1 MKGLHA
7 FACIGDVDLDLIE
20 ESAVLLEA
28 TPTMALTKPRRE
40 RPALSRFFAN
50 GWGVAVLCAV
60 VSISVLSAIIW
71 AGRQGPVT
79 PPLPGTEETDTAHGE
94 REDPTDGP
102 EESGTLPEGETPAEA
117 DTADGTEPDTRPG
130 EDTKTEDGTE
140 AVFQP
145 DITADGIT
153 FLSNGDGTCR
163 IKGADKTYKGSIT
176 VPEVSPYGERVTTV
190 ASGAFRGFT
199 EITEVIL
206 PDSVTVIKGSA
217 FQGCG
222 SLVSVELP
230 PAVTEFGRAMFDRC
244 GELRSVVL
252 PAGLTEIPAAT
263 FQTCVNLQRVV
274 AQEGITAI
282 GANAFNGCRSLH
294 ELTLPAGLK
303 SIGSAAFMNCC
314 GLVTI
319 YYGGTL
325 SEWEDVE
332 IHEYQNAHLGH
343 ARIVSGSN

>member
-20 ESAVLLEA
+20 ESAALLGA
-28 TPTMALTKPRRE
+28 APTIVLTKPRRE
-40 RPALSRFFAN
+40 RPALSRFFGS
-50 GWGVAVLCAV
+50 GWGVAVLCAA

-71 AGRQGPVT
+71 AGRQSPVT

-94 REDPTDGP
+94 WEEPTDGP
-102 EESGTLPEGETPAEA
+102 EESSTLPEAEPDTEE
-117 DTADGTEPDTRPG
+117 DTAGSTESDTRPG
-130 EDTKTEDGTE
+130 EDAETEDETE

-190 ASGAFRGFT
+190 DTGAFRGFT
-199 EITEVIL
+199 GITEVIL

-222 SLVSVELP
+222 SLVRVDLP
-230 PAVTEFGRAMFDRC
+230 PEVTEFGRAMFDRC
-244 GELRSVVL
+244 GELLEVVL
-252 PAGLTEIPAAT
+252 PKGLTSIDMMT
-263 FQTCVNLQRVV
+263 FQTCVNLRRVV
-274 AQEGITAI
+274 AQEGITSI

-294 ELTLPAGLK
+294 ELTLPAGLE

-314 GLVTI
+314 GLQTI
-319 YYGGTL
+319 YYGGRL
-325 SEWEDVE
+325 SEWQDVE
-332 IHEYQNAHLGH
+332 IHEYENAHLGH
-343 ARIVSGSN
+343 AQIVSGSN